1 MREPRR
7 GNTRQMTTHAA
18 ESVGERLAGQRQ
30 SRTAALMTSLVAGAV
45 VTAVMYRWLRSPSD

>member
-1 MREPRR
+1 
-7 GNTRQMTTHAA
+7 MTTHAA

-45 VTAVMYRWLRSPSD
+45 VTAMMYRWLRSPSE